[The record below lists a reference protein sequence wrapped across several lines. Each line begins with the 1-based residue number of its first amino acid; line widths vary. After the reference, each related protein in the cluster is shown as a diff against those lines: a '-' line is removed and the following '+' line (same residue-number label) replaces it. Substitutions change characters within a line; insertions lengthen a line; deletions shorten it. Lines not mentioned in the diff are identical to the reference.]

1 VGQIP
6 FGPPTVTGK
15 SLLIYLVE
23 GDSGVLNAFDTSLAA
38 RRWSRRAPRGWSSS
52 RPHVWRGA
60 VLAGDEGGELDA
72 LAVEDGAVLWA
83 RHLDGVIRGIGNPEG
98 CRVRGPAPAM
108 TRLVLFAGFSAA
120 LVYLSRASLTTP
132 RSHGFYRFL
141 AWESIVA
148 LAVLNFRS
156 FGQWFGDPLGLRQL
170 VSWVL
175 LFGSIVPAA
184 WGAQALRT
192 RGRPRSGREDGKLF
206 EFEKTTQLVT
216 TGPFTYVRHPLY
228 SSLLLLAWGVF
239 FKRPT
244 VPPRPWKSVRVTP
257 SFPQAAARARC
268 ARWSSQFAVR

>member
-1 VGQIP
+1 
-6 FGPPTVTGK
+6 
-15 SLLIYLVE
+15 
-23 GDSGVLNAFDTSLAA
+23 
-38 RRWSRRAPRGWSSS
+38 
-52 RPHVWRGA
+52 
-60 VLAGDEGGELDA
+60 
-72 LAVEDGAVLWA
+72 
-83 RHLDGVIRGIGNPEG
+83 
-98 CRVRGPAPAM
+98 M

-120 LVYLSRASLTTP
+120 LVYLSRGSLRAP
-132 RSHGFYRFL
+132 RSHGFYRL
-141 AWESIVA
+141 IAWELILA

-175 LFGSIVPAA
+175 LFGSIVPAV

-192 RGRPRSGREDGKLF
+192 RGGPRAGREDRQLF

-244 VPPRPWKSVRVTP
+244 AVAGALALGATAFLVAT
-257 SFPQAAARARC
+257 ARAEESENLRYFGD
-268 ARWSSQFAVR
+268 AYGTYMKKSKRFVPFVL

>member
-1 VGQIP
+1 
-6 FGPPTVTGK
+6 
-15 SLLIYLVE
+15 
-23 GDSGVLNAFDTSLAA
+23 
-38 RRWSRRAPRGWSSS
+38 
-52 RPHVWRGA
+52 
-60 VLAGDEGGELDA
+60 
-72 LAVEDGAVLWA
+72 
-83 RHLDGVIRGIGNPEG
+83 
-98 CRVRGPAPAM
+98 M

-120 LVYLSRASLTTP
+120 LAYLSRASLTTP

-244 VPPRPWKSVRVTP
+244 VVAGALALCATAFLVAT
-257 SFPQAAARARC
+257 ARAEESENLRYFGD
-268 ARWSSQFAVR
+268 AYRLYMQKSKMFVPFVL